1 MYDEP
6 TSGLDPV
13 SSTVIEDYIL
23 KLRDQLNSASI
34 VVTHQMSTIK
44 RCSNRVVML
53 YDGKMV
59 FEGSVDELLSKQNLY
74 AKQFVEASIEGPMKL
89 NI

>member
-1 MYDEP
+1 
-6 TSGLDPV
+6 
-13 SSTVIEDYIL
+13 
-23 KLRDQLNSASI
+23 
-34 VVTHQMSTIK
+34 
-44 RCSNRVVML
+44 ML